1 MAPMSDRENLLCRTS
16 RKLIEIGKRAGD
28 SEETS
33 VSARSTPGRIE
44 HPRNVHAPDEAH
56 RVFVEY
62 DEIREA
68 VRQLTKK
75 HGLASRH

>member
-1 MAPMSDRENLLCRTS
+1 
-16 RKLIEIGKRAGD
+16 
-28 SEETS
+28 
-33 VSARSTPGRIE
+33 
-44 HPRNVHAPDEAH
+44 VHTPDEAH